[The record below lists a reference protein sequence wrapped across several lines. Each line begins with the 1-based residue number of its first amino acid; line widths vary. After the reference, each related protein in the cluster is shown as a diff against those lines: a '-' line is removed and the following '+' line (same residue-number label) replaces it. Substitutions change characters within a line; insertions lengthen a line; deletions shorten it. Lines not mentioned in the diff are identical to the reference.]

1 MNKRISSNVGRA
13 LFMRKL
19 KTSRSGPDAN
29 HEFLPLGKEERIH
42 IVLDVQQA
50 IGMTE
55 FGGLD

>member
-1 MNKRISSNVGRA
+1 
-13 LFMRKL
+13 MRKL